1 MLPTLSP
8 PSHQRLPVRSHHC
21 QSVFIAAIRPVDN
34 PYAMPIS
41 SAGYHPQ
48 SNPYGGGMMMPMGG
62 GAVPF
67 YNPYSL
73 HPPPE
78 MAMPYMMQGPSTNM
92 NMNMNASMGTGYPH
106 YQHTISSSAAPFYPS
121 SASFQPSSSQ
131 PQSSFPQA
139 PSASDYVGDSSGRH
153 SEGSSLAPPS
163 VDANK

>member
-1 MLPTLSP
+1 
-8 PSHQRLPVRSHHC
+8 
-21 QSVFIAAIRPVDN
+21 
-34 PYAMPIS
+34 PIS

-78 MAMPYMMQGPSTNM
+78 MAMPYMVQGPSTNM
-92 NMNMNASMGTGYPH
+92 NMNASMGMGTGYPH

-121 SASFQPSSSQ
+121 PASLPAPSSPPPS
-131 PQSSFPQA
+131 PAPQA
-139 PSASDYVGDSSGRH
+139 PSAPNHAGDASGPP
-153 SEGSSLAPPS
+153 SEGSSLAPPA
-163 VDANK
+163 VDAKKKR